1 VPKTR
6 KPEIFVMPPHLKW
19 DFIREQAELF
29 RKKYVNSADQLPV
42 PMEKIVEIDL
52 RLQII
57 PIIGLQN
64 KIDIDAFL
72 TNDLKSIC
80 LDYELFI
87 DPRRS
92 SRLRFTLAHEVGHLI
107 LHKNEIQQCNF
118 RTPEDWIHFREDFL
132 EEDLNWFESQANEF
146 AGRLLVPKEAL
157 KVQIENQRPKIDEFK
172 KYCSEKFELSEAVAR
187 IICDKFGVSWQV
199 IQKRIEKEKIRL

>member
-1 VPKTR
+1 
-6 KPEIFVMPPHLKW
+6 MPPHLKW

-29 RKKYVNSADQLPV
+29 RKKYVNPPDQLPI

-57 PIIGLQN
+57 PIINLQD

-146 AGRLLVPKEAL
+146 AGRLLVSKEAL

-172 KYCSEKFELSEAVAR
+172 KYCSEKIELSEAVAS

-199 IQKRIEKEKIRL
+199 IKNGLKRKK